1 MSNNQNRFTLRAT
14 LAAVQGALIALA
26 MMPNTYAAETPAAE
40 PAVAE
45 STAGPAVAKSAAEP
59 AAAEPTV
66 AELTKPTSHIE
77 LGIGYVSEDS
87 AKAGEYNGLDD
98 KGAYGIAN
106 IDLRGGAAYDSDS
119 ALRWRIKGTNLDL
132 DTRDVKAEIGQQ
144 GTFRLDFGYDELQ
157 RNRSDSYQT
166 PYSEAGSG
174 HWVLPSN
181 WVIPIVPRVSGAT
194 PNARGLSPAV
204 TSSSA
209 IVGGVV
215 TPPTNAQNI
224 TSANIQAQDL
234 PAFHNIDLG
243 TKRQKYNG
251 GISFDI
257 DSQWQFKAS
266 VSHEDKD
273 GYKPM
278 GTVTRA
284 TGGDI
289 STILPDKIDQTTD
302 QYNVALGFT
311 GEKGFLNAAY
321 YGSFFDN
328 HVNSLS
334 WQNWALP
341 SSTATMSSAPSNE
354 FNQFGLTGGYNFSPT
369 TKLVMNG
376 SYARST
382 QNDKFLTD
390 ASTPLVP
397 RDSLDGLIVTKAFNM
412 KLTAKPVQDL
422 NLSGGY
428 KYEDRDNRTPVNTY
442 GFYDANDVPSGILD
456 TNFRAALGNPVG
468 LGSNININANRPYSK
483 KSNQINLNADY
494 MVTRGQWIGG
504 GYDWQ
509 RIERDC
515 SGSWIAC
522 ADADRTNENTVHVD
536 WRTAAIE
543 NVTTKLDYAYSR
555 RTVNYNEN
563 AFLAIVPM
571 ANVAPTGGVLLPN
584 GVPATAYNTML
595 YYGLNGYGYNAG
607 LPPVALSAALAK
619 FFPNNNALSN
629 ALYQNGNRISELL
642 GMRRFNMAD
651 RDRNMLKSSI
661 NWQATDRLSLQAG
674 FNWNKDDYG
683 NSDYGLTDG
692 RNWALNLDGT
702 FAVNENLSFNAFYN
716 HEDQQSRSAGNTYTA
731 NSITVAVGAANVLS
745 GGCYPNVTTKN
756 QNNKIDPCLNWSAD
770 MQDRVD
776 TLGIS
781 FKRDKLLAGKLDL
794 AGDLSY
800 TRARTNIGV
809 NGGNYQANP
818 FGAVAPAALFF
829 IPATDL
835 PTVKTETVN
844 LVLSGKYT
852 VNKASSIWAGYN
864 FQHMSSNDYVYAAMQ
879 PGGLAGQLPTYEKA
893 PSYNVH
899 TIGVSYIYSFQ

>member
-1 MSNNQNRFTLRAT
+1 MSNNDKRFNRRAT

-26 MMPNTYAAETPAAE
+26 MMPSTYAAETP
-40 PAVAE
+40 
-45 STAGPAVAKSAAEP
+45 KAEP
-59 AAAEPTV
+59 AAAETSASEPTV

-87 AKAGEYNGLDD
+87 AKAGEYNGLNDQ
-98 KGAYGIAN
+98 GAYGIAN

-119 ALRWRIKGTNLDL
+119 ALRWRITGRDLGL

-144 GTFRLDFGYDELQ
+144 GKFRLDFGYDELQ

-166 PYSEAGSG
+166 PYSSAGSG
-174 HWVLPSN
+174 HLVLPSN
-181 WVIPIVPRVSGAT
+181 WVVPIVPRISGTA

-209 IVGGVV
+209 LVVVGGAPTLTAP
-215 TPPTNAQNI
+215 TPAQLA
-224 TSANIQAQDL
+224 TAANLQANDL
-234 PAFHNIDLG
+234 PAFHNVDLG
-243 TKRQKYNG
+243 TKRQKYDG
-251 GISFDI
+251 GFSFDF
-257 DSQWQFKAS
+257 DDQWQFKAS
-266 VSHEDKD
+266 VRHEDKD

-284 TGGDI
+284 SGGDI
-289 STILPDKIDQTTD
+289 STIIPDKIDQTTD
-302 QYNVALGFT
+302 QYNVSLGFT
-311 GEKGFLNAAY
+311 GEKSFLQAAY

-328 HVNSLS
+328 HVNSMS

-341 SSTATMSSAPSNE
+341 TATATMSSAPSNE

-397 RDSLDGLIVTKAFNM
+397 RDSLNGLIVTKAFNM

-428 KYEDRDNRTPVNTY
+428 KYEDRDNRTPVNIY
-442 GFYDANDVPSGILD
+442 GFYDANEPAAGAI
-456 TNFRAALGNPVG
+456 NAGFQAALGNPAG

-515 SGSWIAC
+515 NNTWIDC

-563 AFLAIVPM
+563 AFLALVPM
-571 ANVAPTGGVLLPN
+571 ANVIPTG
-584 GVPATAYNTML
+584 ATASAYATML
-595 YYGLNGYGYNAG
+595 ALGFNGYGPVLG
-607 LPPVALSAALAK
+607 LNPIPTGNQQF
-619 FFPNNNALSN
+619 FFPNNNALKNN
-629 ALYQNGNRISELL
+629 AGGYQNQNRISELL

-651 RDRNMLKSSI
+651 RDRNKLMSSV
-661 NWQATDRLSLQAG
+661 NWQATDKLSLQAG
-674 FNWNKDDYG
+674 LNWSKDDYG

-692 RNWALNLDGT
+692 RNWSLNLDGT
-702 FAVNENLSFNAFYN
+702 FAVNENLSFNAFYS

-731 NSITVAVGAANVLS
+731 NSSTALAAAANTLS
-745 GGCYPNVTTKN
+745 GGCYANINTRN
-756 QNNKIDPCLNWSAD
+756 ANNKIDPCLNWSTD
-770 MQDRVD
+770 MQDKVD

-794 AGDLSY
+794 AGDLVF
-800 TRARTNIGV
+800 TWARTDIGV
-809 NGGNYQANP
+809 NGGNYANNPYNRTTAPIGVPASNGP
-818 FGAVAPAALFF
+818 FAAFY

-835 PTVKTETVN
+835 PTVTTRTVAIQ
-844 LVLSGKYT
+844 LSGKYI
-852 VNKASSIWAGYN
+852 VSKASSVWAGYN
-864 FQHMSSNDYVYAAMQ
+864 FQHMSSSDYAYDGMQ
-879 PGGLAGQLPTYEKA
+879 PGGLAGVLPSYEKA